1 MSSKGTILIV
11 DDEQAIRESL
21 SLILEDEGYT
31 CLSAA
36 DGFGAL
42 QLIKDKSIDVLIT
55 DVHMPN
61 MDGLQ
66 LLLETKK
73 SSPDTHSIVI
83 TAYSET
89 DNAIKSL
96 HMGASGYLIKPLD
109 FDDVIQRVN
118 ELTAH

>member
-1 MSSKGTILIV
+1 MDKGTVLIV

-21 SLILEDEGYT
+21 SLILEDEGFT
-31 CLSAA
+31 CLCAA
-36 DGFGAL
+36 DGFNAL
-42 QLIKDKSIDVLIT
+42 KIIEKSKIDVLIT
-55 DVHMPN
+55 DVHMPK

-73 SSPDTHSIVI
+73 ISPETHSIVI

-109 FDDVIQRVN
+109 FDDVIKRVH
-118 ELTAH
+118 ELIKH